1 MFKDSILTFLI
12 SAIALSFV
20 SLSYGQGFSMV
31 SFDPLPMDLSATTH
45 SRVDLNGRKC
55 GLVKVQCVLPNMTF
69 VGNVIGDVKYDN
81 GEYWVYVIDKTK
93 QLSVRHSRL
102 LPLDVDFSTMNKNG
116 IESGITY
123 RLKLSIPEALYNS
136 LLFNSDNSNDNSS
149 TTNLNK
155 MNSPETDIPDNS
167 IMTGVVTDESDGEPL
182 IGCAIYYGVGGE
194 ATNIDGVYSFKN
206 LKPGATLS
214 FKYVG
219 YKTREI
225 TFTGKIPPTFDVS
238 LKPGKGTIKEDFF
251 YDPNDTSEYFDLK
264 GNKLSQRPTK
274 KGTYIRVLNGKPERF
289 TVN

>member
-1 MFKDSILTFLI
+1 MFKDVILRLLI
-12 SAIALSFV
+12 STIALSIV
-20 SLSYGQGFSMV
+20 SLSYDQSFSIV
-31 SFDPLPMDLSATTH
+31 SLESLPMDLSATTH
-45 SRVDLNGRKC
+45 PRVDLNGRKC

-81 GEYWVYVIDKTK
+81 GEYWVYMIDKTK

-102 LPLDVDFSTMNKNG
+102 LPLDVDFSAMYKNG
-116 IESGITY
+116 IKSGITY
-123 RLKLSIPEALYNS
+123 RLKLSIPEVLYNS
-136 LLFNSDNSNDNSS
+136 LLSDNDNSTDNS
-149 TTNLNK
+149 SMTNLNK
-155 MNSPETDIPDNS
+155 MNSPETYIPDNS
-167 IMTGVVTDESDGEPL
+167 IMTGVVTDESNGEPL
-182 IGCAIYYGVGGE
+182 IGCAIYYGTGVR
-194 ATNIDGVYSFKN
+194 ATDIDGVYSFKN
-206 LKPGATLS
+206 LKPGAILS

-225 TFTGKIPPTFDVS
+225 TFTGQIPPTFDVS

-264 GNKLSQRPTK
+264 GNKLFQRPTK

>member
-1 MFKDSILTFLI
+1 MQYNTVLRYVI
-12 SAIALSFV
+12 IALIIPNALLSYAQNFTIV
-20 SLSYGQGFSMV
+20 SLES
-31 SFDPLPMDLSATTH
+31 LPMDLSATTH

-81 GEYWVYVIDKTK
+81 GEYWVYMIDKTK

-102 LPLDVDFSTMNKNG
+102 LPLDVDFSAMYKNG

-123 RLKLSIPEALYNS
+123 RLKLSIPDVLYNS
-136 LLFNSDNSNDNSS
+136 LLSNNDNRTDNSYM
-149 TTNLNK
+149 TNPNK
-155 MNSPETDIPDNS
+155 MNSPETYIPDNS
-167 IMTGVVTDESDGEPL
+167 IMTGVVSDESNGEPL
-182 IGCAIYYGVGGE
+182 IGCAIYYGTGGE

-264 GNKLSQRPTK
+264 GNRLSQRPTK